1 METLK
6 VCFCCS
12 SLPFL
17 STKADAYNLATQP
30 GVTEEFC
37 FDEREIELEEKY
49 SAIADKVHTALHEV
63 LGHASGKLEAGV
75 AQPHHTLGVHYS
87 CLEEARFGGL
97 RARFQT

>member
-1 METLK
+1 M
-6 VCFCCS
+6 
-12 SLPFL
+12 
-17 STKADAYNLATQP
+17 
-30 GVTEEFC
+30 TEEFC